1 MRRLIIAVVVLVS
14 LPSTALALAPKT
26 QRCLAITDY
35 AVYITQSRGK
45 RGEMELLNEIDRL
58 QFTPQAKEFLIGLV
72 SVVWASKA
80 SERDFTGISWNVYTQ
95 CMFAN

>member
-1 MRRLIIAVVVLVS
+1 
-14 LPSTALALAPKT
+14 
-26 QRCLAITDY
+26 
-35 AVYITQSRGK
+35 
-45 RGEMELLNEIDRL
+45 MELLNEIDRL